1 MTIDVEQM
9 RADMRAENKRFLWQ
23 AVASMGAAA
32 GGGAAVLALILHQ
45 MGKL

>member
-1 MTIDVEQM
+1 MTVNIEKM

-32 GGGAAVLALILHQ
+32 GGGTAVLALILHL
-45 MGKL
+45 MGKI